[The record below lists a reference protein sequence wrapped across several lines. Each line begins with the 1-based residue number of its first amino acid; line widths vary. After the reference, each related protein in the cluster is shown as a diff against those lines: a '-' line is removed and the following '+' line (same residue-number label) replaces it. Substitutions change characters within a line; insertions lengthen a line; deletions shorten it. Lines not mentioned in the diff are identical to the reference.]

1 MLKNIIKGLVTLF
14 FLTLTTYIKASHVPG
29 GNISYENVGPNTF
42 VITLT
47 VFEDCG
53 TAFISNASEPISV
66 SNDCGIPF
74 QSTIQLPNVVFQDEV
89 SQLCVTSLPLSECNG
104 GSLPGVYMHVWQ
116 DTITLPGTC
125 DSWTFAYDDC
135 CRNSSNNLTGT
146 GNNYYW
152 ETVLNSN
159 TSPV

>member
-1 MLKNIIKGLVTLF
+1 MLTRIRKVFVSLL
-14 FLTLTTYIKASHVPG
+14 FLTLLVSVNASHVPG

-53 TAFISNASEPISV
+53 TAFYSNLPESIDI

-74 QSTIQLPNVVFQDEV
+74 PSTIQLPNIVFQDEV
-89 SQLCVTSLPLSECNG
+89 SQLCITSLPQSECNG
-104 GSLPGVYMHVWQ
+104 VHYQGVYMHVWQ

-125 DSWTFAYDDC
+125 DSWTFAF
-135 CRNSSNNLTGT
+135 
-146 GNNYYW
+146 
-152 ETVLNSN
+152 
-159 TSPV
+159 